1 MKRKK
6 VVLYILVL
14 LLVIAFLL
22 RFEGIAGIVAKTLG
36 TNTETVTSIGNTL
49 FYGGL
54 GAFLVY
60 SGIALMAMPLVGVP
74 LIIIGGIMCA
84 IPLYEYFSRKKP
96 DNTQIDIY
104 KK

>member
-36 TNTETVTSIGNTL
+36 TNTETVTSVANTV
-49 FYGGL
+49 FYASL
-54 GAFLVY
+54 GCFLIY
-60 SGIALMAMPLVGVP
+60 SGVALMALPIVGIP
-74 LIIIGGIMCA
+74 LIIVGALMCA
-84 IPLYEYFSRKKP
+84 IPLWEYFSRKKP
-96 DNTQIDIY
+96 DNTKIDY
-104 KK
+104 SK